1 MSALWHTFVW
11 LIDKPLAMPKGWVT
25 HTFLGVSSIL
35 ISPVGY
41 SDILQILVPPDLRFS
56 LAENRMQSIILT
68 TVIQWISGRDGL
80 SFSPR
85 LAEIRLGRAF
95 RSKA

>member
-1 MSALWHTFVW
+1 MSALWHTSVW
-11 LIDKPLAMPKGWVT
+11 LIDKRPATSTGCGT
-25 HTFLGVSSIL
+25 HTSLGASWIL
-35 ISPVGY
+35 IIPVGY
-41 SDILQILVPPDLRFS
+41 SDILRILVPPDLRFS

-95 RSKA
+95 RSRA

>member
-1 MSALWHTFVW
+1 MSALWHTSVW
-11 LIDKPLAMPKGWVT
+11 LIDKPLATPKGCGT
-25 HTFLGVSSIL
+25 HTSLGVSSIL
-35 ISPVGY
+35 INPVGY

-56 LAENRMQSIILT
+56 LAENRMQSIIHT

-80 SFSPR
+80 FFPPR